1 MHSQEVRFCVTT
13 AQLAPFPQQRRALR
27 SCVQDANQK
36 TPAKLKHFVETQ
48 VKNGGYADEVTATAG
63 IRVASST

>member
-1 MHSQEVRFCVTT
+1 M
-13 AQLAPFPQQRRALR
+13 
-27 SCVQDANQK
+27 QDANQK
-36 TPAKLKHFVETQ
+36 TLDSWAARTATMDITLPAKLKQFVETQ